1 MEDGSKPSLS
11 QKCYKILR
19 DPDTYQLKQTETRYA
34 KILFPLLE
42 KLPLSFRVYTKPFSI
57 HSLDHGMVL
66 RSLKYHVHFNCFQ
79 GAGARSELSSGLS
92 VFKSCKISLKLH
104 SDACG

>member
-11 QKCYKILR
+11 QKYYKIVR
-19 DPDTYQLKQTETRYA
+19 DTDTNKLKQTETRYA
-34 KILFPLLE
+34 KILFSLLE

-66 RSLKYHVHFNCFQ
+66 RSLKWHVHVNYFQ
-79 GAGARSELSSGLS
+79 GTGARSGLSSSFS

-104 SDACG
+104 SDA

>member
-11 QKCYKILR
+11 QKYYKIVR
-19 DPDTYQLKQTETRYA
+19 DTDTNKLKQTETRYA
-34 KILFPLLE
+34 KILFSLLE

-66 RSLKYHVHFNCFQ
+66 RSLKYHVHFNYFQ
-79 GAGARSELSSGLS
+79 GTGARSELSSSFS